1 MRISVLDIVRSAM
14 PRLSIGIPVY
24 NGQEFLPELLESLSS
39 QTFQDF
45 EILISDNA
53 SNDLTADI
61 CRDFER
67 RDRRIHYCCNERNLG
82 AVANFNRVFEMS
94 TAPLFKWAAH
104 DDLYHPDY
112 LDECVKLLDANADVV
127 LAHTGTA
134 FIDEQGRRLPFEDAT
149 AAFVD
154 PATGRRY
161 WADDASIADSPA
173 AVRRF
178 WQVLTRASWG
188 THMFGVVPRHILQQT
203 SLLPNF
209 SGSDRAML
217 AELALLGRFKCASK
231 RLFYKRFH
239 ANVSWA
245 LSQDELKSFLSTD
258 GKRYSR
264 RLRQMK
270 AYFGSPMGKP
280 IDLMSKSV
288 CLAAAAVHSAKVA
301 VQSLSRGDPRRAAHG
316 YGWSS
321 PVRAR
326 PGGK

>member
-1 MRISVLDIVRSAM
+1 
-14 PRLSIGIPVY
+14 
-24 NGQEFLPELLESLSS
+24 LPELLESLSS

-112 LDECVKLLDANADVV
+112 LGECVKLLDANADVV